1 MKYAYLCTLKMLC
14 ISIENVNIRLMAY
27 IERQL
32 QAVIEQRMFHGKAIV
47 LIGARQVGKSTLFK
61 RILASRKMQEP
72 NEHILSLDCDDPQ
85 VRAMLERANLA
96 ELRQLVAGNRIV
108 MIDEAQRVSGIGLTL
123 KMITDHFP
131 DVQLLVTGSSSFLLQ
146 DKLNEPLTGRKFEY
160 HLYPVSTQELYQD
173 GGVMRVKQTLES
185 RLIYG
190 SYPDVINNAEDR
202 RAVLMNLSGSYL
214 YQDLLSMEGVRKP
227 VLLEKLLVALAL
239 QVGSEVSYNELAQTV
254 GTDSKTVEKYVDLLE
269 KCYVVFRL
277 SALNRNVR
285 TELKKSKKIYF
296 YDNGIRNTLI
306 QNLNP
311 LALRQDAGALWEN
324 FFISERI
331 KYNHYNGRYVNA
343 YFWRTTQQQEID
355 YIEETDGAMTAFEMK
370 WNPKKAH
377 AALPASFLK
386 SYPVKETAVITP
398 DNYLD
403 WVK

>member
-1 MKYAYLCTLKMLC
+1 
-14 ISIENVNIRLMAY
+14 MAL
-27 IERQL
+27 IKRQL
-32 QAVIEQRMFHGKAIV
+32 QEVIEKRMFRGKVIV
-47 LIGARQVGKSTLFK
+47 LVGARQVGKSTLF
-61 RILASRKMQEP
+61 RQILASEQLQGLRE
-72 NEHILSLDCDDPQ
+72 EVLTLDCDDPR
-85 VRAMLERANLA
+85 VRAMLEQANVA
-96 ELRQLVAGNRIV
+96 ELRQLVAGYRVV
-108 MIDEAQRVSGIGLTL
+108 MIDEAQRVSGVGLTL
-123 KMITDHFP
+123 KMLIDHFP

-160 HLYPVSTQELYQD
+160 HLYPVSTQELYHD
-173 GGVMRVKQTLES
+173 GGLLRVQQTLES

-190 SYPDVINNAEDR
+190 SYPDVINNADDR
-202 RAVLMNLSGSYL
+202 HTILMNLSGSYL

-277 SALNRNVR
+277 SALSRNMR
-285 TELKKSKKIYF
+285 TELKKGKKIYF
-296 YDNGIRNTLI
+296 YDNGIRNALI

-311 LALRQDAGALWEN
+311 LNLRQDTGALWEN
-324 FFISERI
+324 FFISERL

-355 YIEETDGAMTAFEMK
+355 YIEEADGSMSAFEMK

-386 SYPVKETAVITP
+386 AYSVKETAVITP

>member
-1 MKYAYLCTLKMLC
+1 MC
-14 ISIENVNIRLMAY
+14 SRNVETMAY

-32 QAVIEQRMFHGKAIV
+32 QAIIEQRMFRGKAIV

-61 RILASRKMQEP
+61 QILASREMQAP
-72 NEHILSLDCDDPQ
+72 NERILSLDCDDPQ
-85 VRAMLERANLA
+85 VRAVLEQANLA

-173 GGVMRVKQTLES
+173 GGMMRVKQTLES

-190 SYPDVINNAEDR
+190 SYPDVLNNAEDR

-254 GTDSKTVEKYVDLLE
+254 GTDSKTIEKYVDLLE

-285 TELKKSKKIYF
+285 TELKKGKKIYF
-296 YDNGIRNTLI
+296 YDNGIRNALI

-377 AALPASFLK
+377 AALPDTFLK
-386 SYPVKETAVITP
+386 AYPVKETAVITP